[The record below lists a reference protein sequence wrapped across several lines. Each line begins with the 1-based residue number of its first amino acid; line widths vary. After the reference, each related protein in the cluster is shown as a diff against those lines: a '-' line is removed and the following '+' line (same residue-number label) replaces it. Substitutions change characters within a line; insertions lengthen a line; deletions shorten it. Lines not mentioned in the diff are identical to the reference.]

1 MIILKENHKLKK
13 NILLK
18 SDSSEY
24 FLSLLNAVIVKTE
37 FTGPRV
43 KIDGYNIGGKTG
55 TSELI
60 DLEGNYYKD
69 RNMTSFIGVF
79 PINNPRYIVYTAIE
93 YPKRPKDSK
102 QRMTGAVVNAPLV
115 KKIIF
120 EMIKILNLPSSNE
133 NKFLKADIKEFYRLD
148 YAFL

>member
-1 MIILKENHKLKK
+1 MK
-13 NILLK
+13 
-18 SDSSEY
+18 
-24 FLSLLNAVIVKTE
+24 AVITKTK

-43 KIDGYNIGGKTG
+43 KIDGYLIGGKTG
-55 TSELI
+55 TSEL
-60 DLEGNYYKD
+60 LNPNGGYYKD

-93 YPKRPKDSK
+93 YPKKPKDSK

-115 KKIIF
+115 KKIIL
-120 EMIKILNLPSSNE
+120 EMIKILKIPPYKQNNL
-133 NKFLKADIKEFYRLD
+133 LKADIKYIYKSK